1 MCIRVHVLRGASQN
15 FPPENVGKRKS
26 SIKRAV
32 NVD

>member
-15 FPPENVGKRKS
+15 FPPENVGGGS